1 MSPVSVVA
9 PVSASIAAMYQ
20 DALLAHHRAP
30 HNRRVIEAPSASGA
44 RKNPVCGD
52 EITVMVSLIGDV
64 VRDVAFTGRS
74 CSIATA
80 SASMMTDAVRGLTIS
95 ESLALADAVDRML
108 HAAGGSA
115 GSSEAGAEPLP
126 DPLTPLRGVAPFPG
140 RHGCAMLPWQALR
153 EALRAPAANR

>member
-1 MSPVSVVA
+1 
-9 PVSASIAAMYQ
+9 MYQ

-30 HNRRVIEAPSASGA
+30 HNRRVIESPTAVGA

-52 EITVMVSLIGDV
+52 DITVMVTREANV

-80 SASMMTDAVRGLTIS
+80 SASMMTDAVRGLAVVD
-95 ESLALADAVDRML
+95 ALAVATAVDRML
-108 HAAGGSA
+108 HATNADA
-115 GSSEAGAEPLP
+115 VLP
-126 DPLTPLRGVAPFPG
+126 ETLTPLLGVAPFPG

-153 EALRAPAANR
+153 EALAEKR